1 MIENDLCGI
10 GSYEYAVFIHT
21 EIIVHLSFFCTR
33 LNLFMIM
40 ERVVVGLQLLVLF
53 IVD

>member
-1 MIENDLCGI
+1 MIENCICGI
-10 GSYEYAVFIHT
+10 GSYEYAVFISTHA
-21 EIIVHLSFFCTR
+21 EIIVHLSFGCTR

-40 ERVVVGLQLLVLF
+40 ERLVVGLFFFF